1 MSFGII
7 ILNQNISTMQNYA
20 TRIQEALSFILEIK
34 DIYEDIPNDVAK
46 RFHTSNY
53 EIKRRKK
60 LPKKS
65 KKVIGLMED
74 ILGRKI
80 MAKFVG
86 HILTY

>member
-20 TRIQEALSFILEIK
+20 TRIQEVLSFILEIK
-34 DIYEDIPNDVAK
+34 DIYEEIPNDVAK

-65 KKVIGLMED
+65 YWIN
-74 ILGRKI
+74 GR
-80 MAKFVG
+80 
-86 HILTY
+86 

>member
-1 MSFGII
+1 
-7 ILNQNISTMQNYA
+7 MQNYA
-20 TRIQEALSFILEIK
+20 TRIQEVLSFILEIK

-65 KKVIGLMED
+65 YWIN
-74 ILGRKI
+74 GR
-80 MAKFVG
+80 
-86 HILTY
+86 

>member
-65 KKVIGLMED
+65 YWIN
-74 ILGRKI
+74 GR
-80 MAKFVG
+80 
-86 HILTY
+86 

>member
-20 TRIQEALSFILEIK
+20 TRIQEVLSFILEIK
-34 DIYEDIPNDVAK
+34 DIYEDVPNDVAK

-65 KKVIGLMED
+65 YWIN
-74 ILGRKI
+74 GR
-80 MAKFVG
+80 
-86 HILTY
+86 

>member
-20 TRIQEALSFILEIK
+20 TRIQEVLSFILEIK

-65 KKVIGLMED
+65 YWIN
-74 ILGRKI
+74 GR
-80 MAKFVG
+80 
-86 HILTY
+86 